1 MSTTPA
7 VEAVDL
13 VKHFGDNRAVDGVSF
28 VVPTGTVLGLLGPNG
43 AGKTTLV
50 RMLTTLSV
58 PTSGTGRVAGHDVRE
73 EPDAVRRSI
82 GLTGQ
87 AATVDEI
94 LTGRENL
101 RLIGSLYGLSRGY
114 VRQATDELLERFDL
128 ARAADRQATSYSGGM
143 RRRLDLAVSL
153 LAAPPILFLDEPTT
167 GLDPQSR
174 SGLWDVLRE
183 LVQEGT
189 TLVLTTQYLEEAD
202 HLADEIVVV
211 DRGRVIAAGT
221 PTQLKDRAGQAS
233 VVVTLTHAA
242 DLDAAAALMRDHS
255 PEVHVEAG
263 SRRLTAQAG
272 GLGDMTRIAAVFE
285 TSGIELDDLGLARP
299 SLDDVFLHLTG
310 HRAEGDAATETTPQ
324 GAAQ

>member
-1 MSTTPA
+1 M
-7 VEAVDL
+7 
-13 VKHFGDNRAVDGVSF
+13 
-28 VVPTGTVLGLLGPNG
+28 
-43 AGKTTLV
+43 
-50 RMLTTLSV
+50 
-58 PTSGTGRVAGHDVRE
+58 
-73 EPDAVRRSI
+73 

-87 AATVDEI
+87 AAAVDEI

-101 RLIGSLYGLSRGY
+101 KLIGSLYGLPKKY
-114 VRQATDELLERFDL
+114 VREATERLFDRFDL
-128 ARAADRQATSYSGGM
+128 ADAADRMAKTYSGGM

-167 GLDPQSR
+167 GLDPHSR
-174 SGLWDVLRE
+174 SGLWAVLRE
-183 LVQEGT
+183 LVDEGT

-202 HLADEIVVV
+202 QLADEIVVV
-211 DRGRVIAAGT
+211 DKGKVIAAGT
-221 PTQLKDRAGQAS
+221 PTQLKDQAGKAS

-242 DLDAAAALMRDHS
+242 DLDRAAELMGS
-255 PEVHVEAG
+255 CCQEVHVERG

-310 HRAEGDAATETTPQ
+310 HRAEPEAETDPTNEGVTP
-324 GAAQ
+324 